1 MDKVQFIGETSLQLL
16 KDGVSVR
23 LDPGKTVAHEGDGL
37 PCAGW
42 FCPEDQ
48 EMVVAMG
55 AEYSLET
62 YAHEYCHYTQWMDGR
77 MVLDDDDDQ
86 IWEWLAGKD
95 FPYSVVER
103 SVRSSQLLES
113 DNERRT
119 VELIQKYELPIDL
132 TTYRQKSNA
141 YALFYNVVLKTRRWA
156 STTPVYSVPEIY
168 GKLPGDRILSDE
180 EIMEDVPPWFY
191 KAVVPRM
198 GLPVVTPWWRKALRG
213 FKTPVYDPALTQ
225 N

>member
-23 LDPGKTVAHEGDGL
+23 LDPEKSVTHEGDGL

-55 AEYSLET
+55 AEYYLET
-62 YAHEYCHYTQWMDGR
+62 YAHEFCHYTQWKDGR

-86 IWEWLAGKD
+86 MWDWLAGQD
-95 FPYSVVER
+95 FPYAVVER
-103 SVRSSQLLES
+103 SVRASQFLEA

-119 VELIQKYELPIDL
+119 VELIKKYDLQIDIKAY
-132 TTYRQKSNA
+132 TQKSNA
-141 YALFYNVVLKTRRWA
+141 YILFYNLVLKTRRWA
-156 STTPVYSVPEIY
+156 SKTPAYSVPEIY
-168 GKLPGDRILSDE
+168 SKLPSDRILSDE
-180 EIMEDVPPWFY
+180 EVVKGDFQEFY
-191 KAVVPRM
+191 DIVLPRM
-198 GLPVVTPWWRKALRG
+198 GLPTVVPWWKKMWRPFRPA
-213 FKTPVYDPALTQ
+213 VYDPTS
-225 N
+225 